1 MKVHMS
7 KIEGTDG
14 VTAIMLEG
22 SYLSHPGPELVIRWL
37 TKITLSS
44 FVVVPVEWAGR
55 FSTSRVDN

>member
-22 SYLSHPGPELVIRWL
+22 SYLSHPGPELVIHWP
-37 TKITLSS
+37 TTITLSS
-44 FVVVPVEWAGR
+44 FVVVPVNVQED
-55 FSTSRVDN
+55 F